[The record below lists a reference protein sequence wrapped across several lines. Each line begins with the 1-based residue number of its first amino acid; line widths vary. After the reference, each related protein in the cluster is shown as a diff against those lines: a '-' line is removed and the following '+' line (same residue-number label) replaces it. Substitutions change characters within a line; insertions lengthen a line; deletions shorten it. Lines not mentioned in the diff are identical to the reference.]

1 MVFRLQAAG
10 ILLTACSERLPVEIK
25 FKRMKNYL
33 IPIIAFALASCGRF
47 ANKEQKEEQAA
58 RIVCLSKQYNEIIFA
73 LGAQKDLVAVD
84 LSSTYPPE
92 IKKLQTVGYHRALSA
107 EGILSTK
114 PTLVIHDN
122 NVGPEQVMKQL
133 TDLKIPMM
141 VFKTKGDSI
150 ESAKALISEMGD
162 YFQKKKEADSL
173 NAKLDA
179 DMKMATDAAAT
190 LKDKPK
196 VMIIHFG
203 RANNVYLTM
212 TKNST
217 SAKLIHWAG
226 GEIPLDGERGMM
238 QLSPE
243 TVAKTDPD
251 VILLTDFGYDQLGSL
266 DKIKELPGVAGT
278 KAAKSNR
285 IFRVEEH
292 DMVYLGPRTGEI
304 VLNLQKLIRQDAAK

>member
-1 MVFRLQAAG
+1 M
-10 ILLTACSERLPVEIK
+10 
-25 FKRMKNYL
+25 KRNL
-33 IPIIAFALASCGRF
+33 IFLSLIVLASCGRF
-47 ANKEQKEEQAA
+47 SKKEQQEQEQ

-73 LGAQKDLVAVD
+73 LDAQSNLVAVD

-92 IKKLQTVGYHRALSA
+92 IKKLTTVGYHRALSA

-133 TDLKIPMM
+133 ESLKIPMM
-141 VFKTKGDSI
+141 VFKTKGDDIASTK
-150 ESAKALISEMGD
+150 SLITEMGE
-162 YFQKKKEADSL
+162 YFKKQKQAYSI
-173 NAKLDA
+173 NARLDA
-179 DMKMATDAAAT
+179 EIKSATETAAT

-217 SAKLIHWAG
+217 SAKLIELAG
-226 GEIPLDGERGMM
+226 GEIPLSGERGMM

-243 TVAKTDPD
+243 SMAKTDPD

-292 DMVYLGPRTGEI
+292 DLVYIGPRTGEI
-304 VLNLQKLIRQDAAK
+304 VLRLQQLIRQNAAK

>member
-1 MVFRLQAAG
+1 MKKYFI
-10 ILLTACSERLPVEIK
+10 ILSLFT
-25 FKRMKNYL
+25 
-33 IPIIAFALASCGRF
+33 LASCGRF
-47 ANKEQKEEQAA
+47 SNKEGQQQAEE

-73 LGAQKDLVAVD
+73 LKAEKNLVAVD

-133 TDLKIPMM
+133 EDLKIPMM
-141 VFKTKGDSI
+141 VFKTKGEDIAST
-150 ESAKALISEMGD
+150 KTLISEMGD
-162 YFQKKKEADSL
+162 YFKKKKEADSL
-173 NAKLDA
+173 NDKLEA
-179 DMKMATDAAAT
+179 DIKVATDVAAT

-217 SAKLIHWAG
+217 SSKLIEWAG
-226 GEIPLDGERGMM
+226 GEVPLDGERGMM

-243 TVAKTDPD
+243 AMAKTDPD

-266 DKIKELPGVAGT
+266 DKIKELSGVAGT
-278 KAAKSNR
+278 KAAKANR

-304 VLNLQKLIRQDAAK
+304 VQRLQKLIRQDGAK

>member
-1 MVFRLQAAG
+1 
-10 ILLTACSERLPVEIK
+10 
-25 FKRMKNYL
+25 MKKYL
-33 IPIIAFALASCGRF
+33 FFLCLIALASCGRF
-47 ANKEQKEEQAA
+47 SRKEQQEQEQ

-73 LGAQKDLVAVD
+73 LGAEKNLVAVD
-84 LSSTYPPE
+84 LSSTYPPA
-92 IKKLQTVGYHRALSA
+92 IKKLTTVGYHRALSA

-133 TDLKIPMM
+133 ESLKIPMM
-141 VFKTKGDSI
+141 VFKTKGEDIS
-150 ESAKALISEMGD
+150 SAKMLITEMGE
-162 YFQKKKEADSL
+162 YFKKQRQADSL
-173 NAKLDA
+173 NVKLDA
-179 DMKMATDAAAT
+179 DMKTATDGAAT

-217 SAKLIHWAG
+217 SAKLIEWAG
-226 GEIPLDGERGMM
+226 GEIPLNAERGMM

-243 TVAKTDPD
+243 SMAKTDPD

-278 KAAKSNR
+278 KAARSNR

-292 DMVYLGPRTGEI
+292 DMVYIGPRTGEI
-304 VLNLQKLIRQDAAK
+304 VLRLQELIRQNAAQ